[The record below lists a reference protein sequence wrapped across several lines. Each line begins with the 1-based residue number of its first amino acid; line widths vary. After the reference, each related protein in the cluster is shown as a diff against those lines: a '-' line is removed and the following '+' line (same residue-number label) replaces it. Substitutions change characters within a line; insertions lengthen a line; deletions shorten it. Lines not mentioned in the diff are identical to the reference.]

1 MIWLIGARWK
11 CGNIWSRSVL
21 IEALPFYVSTY
32 CFYACI
38 NTISRVDLAS
48 NWCSS
53 TTSIKISCILHRDKI
68 LKQNHW
74 ICGSPLVSFLG
85 VHSAREIPVLIPNTE
100 VKPGSGDYTALRE
113 TSKMPNY
120 TNRPPQRVAFC
131 LACKN
136 KRPSE
141 WGGMKLCFI
150 NCEAITCLYNDRA
163 LQPREHYIAI
173 SSHPNR
179 WHFLFNLA

>member
-1 MIWLIGARWK
+1 MTSQKDDLVDRRK
-11 CGNIWSRSVL
+11 V
-21 IEALPFYVSTY
+21 EAWQHVEPKRTNRGIAFLCSTY

-38 NTISRVDLAS
+38 TTISRVDLTS

-53 TTSIKISCILHRDKI
+53 TTSINISSILHRDKI

-85 VHSAREIPVLIPNTE
+85 VHSAREIPVPIPNTE

-120 TNRPPQRVAFC
+120 TKKPPQRVAFR
-131 LACKN
+131 LSRRSLG
-136 KRPSE
+136 KRKATR
-141 WGGMKLCFI
+141 GGGGNFV
-150 NCEAITCLYNDRA
+150 
-163 LQPREHYIAI
+163 
-173 SSHPNR
+173 S
-179 WHFLFNLA
+179 

>member
-1 MIWLIGARWK
+1 MEPKHTNRGIAFL
-11 CGNIWSRSVL
+11 C
-21 IEALPFYVSTY
+21 STY

-38 NTISRVDLAS
+38 TTISRVDLTS

-53 TTSIKISCILHRDKI
+53 TTSINISSILHRDKI

-100 VKPGSGDYTALRE
+100 VKPGRGDYTALRE

-120 TNRPPQRVAFC
+120 IKGHLNGWPFIL
-131 LACKN
+131 LARIKAT
-136 KRPSE
+136 REVDS
-141 WGGMKLCFI
+141 
-150 NCEAITCLYNDRA
+150 LYLYKEYA
-163 LQPREHYIAI
+163 
-173 SSHPNR
+173 
-179 WHFLFNLA
+179 